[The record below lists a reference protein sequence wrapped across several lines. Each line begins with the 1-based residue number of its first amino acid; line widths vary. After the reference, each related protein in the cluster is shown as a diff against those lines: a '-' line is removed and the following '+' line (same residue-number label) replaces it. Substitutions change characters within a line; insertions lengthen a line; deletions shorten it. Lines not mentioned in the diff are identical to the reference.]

1 MLNKILLGLMGVVIA
16 AMCLVI
22 FMGFFGEKPQPVA
35 KVSKLRGAAT
45 MRTADGMEP
54 LQNGSLVYAAQ
65 QITVAKGSMRLE
77 FADGSF
83 VILGDKT
90 RMSVE
95 NFDYEPETKSVRGSF
110 QFIRGALR
118 AVTGRQAL
126 NRNIAIKDALGT
138 TIGIRGTDVFA
149 GNLEPGKLDVLLIES
164 KRPVTVKNNQGGIA
178 LESGQGTTVESGTAP
193 TDPKFWPQAKVDKAL
208 AMVRG

>member
-16 AMCLVI
+16 AMGLVI
-22 FMGFFGEKPQPVA
+22 FMGFFVEKPQPVA

-45 MRTADGMEP
+45 MRTSEGMEP
-54 LQNGSLVYAAQ
+54 LENGSLVYAAQ
-65 QITVAKGSMRLE
+65 QITVAKGTMRLE

-90 RMSVE
+90 RMAVE
-95 NFDYEPETKSVRGSF
+95 SFDYEPETKSVRGTF
-110 QFIRGALR
+110 QFVRGALR

-126 NRNIAIKDALGT
+126 NRNIAIKDAMGT

-149 GNLEPGKLDVLLIES
+149 GNIEPGKLDVLLVES
-164 KRPVTVKNNQGGIA
+164 KRPVSVKNSQGGIVLGA
-178 LESGQGTTVESGTAP
+178 GEGTTVESGSAP
-193 TDPKFWPQAKVDKAL
+193 TDPKLWPQAKVDKAL
-208 AMVRG
+208 ALVRG